1 MRNRRPTLVELEA
14 LHATIANG
22 TTAGAAD
29 RLGCSQSS
37 VSRAL
42 ALLEARIGVPLF
54 ERTGRTLR
62 PTAEALA
69 INEEL
74 DGVFTALDR
83 VASGA
88 AALRGGGRL
97 SIAAPPAFAIPL
109 VSRVAA
115 RFRTL
120 YPEVVIQLEV
130 APSDAVVALVAE
142 GGADLGITDSAP
154 LHSGVRLEP
163 FRLSTLACAL
173 PAGHALAQTLA
184 ERLVLTPAD
193 LTGVP
198 CIALARRHS
207 MRSRIDR
214 LFTEAGVV
222 RHIVAETS
230 TAISAVELVRAGIGV
245 ALMNP
250 WPLADDTDP
259 SLLWR
264 PFEPALEYR
273 TCCVLPAGRPPSPHA
288 RRFHRLLAV
297 AAREN
302 RWSRGA

>member
-115 RFRTL
+115 RFRAL
-120 YPEVVIQLEV
+120 YPAVVIQLEV
-130 APSDAVVALVAE
+130 AASDAVVALVAE

-173 PAGHALAQTLA
+173 PAGHALA
-184 ERLVLTPAD
+184 ERTILTPVD
-193 LTGVP
+193 LTGIP

-222 RHIVAETS
+222 RRIVAETS

-250 WPLADDTDP
+250 YPLADDSDV
-259 SLLWR
+259 SLIWR

-273 TCCVLPAGRPPSPHA
+273 TCCILPAGRPPSPHA
-288 RRFHRLLAV
+288 RRFHRLLAG
-297 AAREN
+297 AARAN
-302 RWSRGA
+302 RWSQAA

>member
-83 VASGA
+83 VASGT
-88 AALRGGGRL
+88 AALRGSGRL

-115 RFRTL
+115 RFRAL

-130 APSDAVVALVAE
+130 AASDAVVALVAE

-173 PAGHALAQTLA
+173 PAGHALA
-184 ERLVLTPAD
+184 ERTILTPVD
-193 LTGVP
+193 LTGIP

-222 RHIVAETS
+222 RRIVAETS
-230 TAISAVELVRAGIGV
+230 TAISAIELVRAGIGV

-250 WPLADDTDP
+250 YPLADDADV
-259 SLLWR
+259 SLIWR
-264 PFEPALEYR
+264 SFEPALEYR
-273 TCCVLPAGRPPSPHA
+273 TCCILPAGRPPSPHA
-288 RRFHRLLAV
+288 RRFHRLLAG
-297 AAREN
+297 AARAN
-302 RWSRGA
+302 RWSQAA

>member
-83 VASGA
+83 VASGT

-109 VSRVAA
+109 VSRIAA
-115 RFRTL
+115 RFRAL

-130 APSDAVVALVAE
+130 AASDAVVALVAE

-173 PAGHALAQTLA
+173 PAGHALAGRTI
-184 ERLVLTPAD
+184 LTPID
-193 LTGVP
+193 LTGIP

-214 LFTEAGVV
+214 LFAEAGVT
-222 RHIVAETS
+222 RRIVAETS

-250 WPLADDTDP
+250 WPLADDADV
-259 SLLWR
+259 SLVWC

-273 TCCVLPAGRPPSPHA
+273 TCCILPAGRPPSPHA
-288 RRFHRLLAV
+288 RRFHRLLAG
-297 AAREN
+297 AARAN
-302 RWSRGA
+302 RWSQAA